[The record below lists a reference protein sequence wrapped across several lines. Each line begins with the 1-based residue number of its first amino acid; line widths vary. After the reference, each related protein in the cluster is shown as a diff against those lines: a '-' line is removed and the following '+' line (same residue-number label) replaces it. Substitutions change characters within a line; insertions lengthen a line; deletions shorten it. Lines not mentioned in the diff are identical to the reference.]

1 VNLAQLRTEVGRR
14 AGIDADPVAVTQLL
28 NDALA
33 TISADGPWPW
43 MESKTTI
50 PTVANQTDYTLPTSL
65 LTVRTVLVDGREA
78 DPIALA
84 DADNYLNQDSPT
96 LTFGT
101 GDLYAVRNSTLIIL
115 PAPATSTR
123 QPSRPWPGIRIRRF
137 CRSRT
142 TTSSRSWPPA
152 SCWSARR
159 PTSAVGLWPSSPSSG
174 SSTTTGRRPRR
185 RLLSGRMAGL
195 GCLACVPG
203 RPGDEQD
210 RPV

>member
-43 MESKTTI
+43 MESKTTLT
-50 PTVANQTDYTLPTSL
+50 TVANQTDYTLPASL
-65 LTVRTVLVDGREA
+65 LTVRAVLVDGREA

-101 GDLYAVRNSTLIIL
+101 GDLYSIRNSTLIIL
-115 PAPATSTR
+115 PAPASAGKSIVVEYTATEPTLAGDSDTPLLPTPYHYIVAVLAASFLLERKTTHVGRGALAQFSIFKR
-123 QPSRPWPGIRIRRF
+123 QYDDWKTAQTKIAV
-137 CRSRT
+137 RSN
-142 TTSSRSWPPA
+142 
-152 SCWSARR
+152 
-159 PTSAVGLWPSSPSSG
+159 GG
-174 SSTTTGRRPRR
+174 PR
-185 RLLSGRMAGL
+185 
-195 GCLACVPG
+195 VPRV
-203 RPGDEQD
+203 RPGAAW
-210 RPV
+210 